1 MISLELTI
9 EWMFGEINMITLNKI
24 SYFLK
29 VFTISSAIMMVLEP
43 TATLIITTFIG
54 LILVGVLDL
63 IDALRESIEWYEE
76 KNNEN

>member
-1 MISLELTI
+1 
-9 EWMFGEINMITLNKI
+9 MFGEIKMITLSKI

>member
-1 MISLELTI
+1 
-9 EWMFGEINMITLNKI
+9 MITLNKI

>member
-1 MISLELTI
+1 
-9 EWMFGEINMITLNKI
+9 MFGEINMITLNKI